1 MNKYGVLP
9 SEETIFKDKIFLT
22 VGDQLP
28 TQQNTDAPLR
38 LKYDPNY
45 SNETHPLVESLP
57 IQYTVPKESANL
69 VLNFPLDTVGIEE
82 IVRNIKLYKPSHVVL
97 SGNST
102 YIKSYSDYRAELQ
115 DYLSK
120 ISAIPYTHIVIKNDT
135 YLKEIINDAKS
146 YSVESFTTER
156 YGVCIID
163 KFPIIKL
170 LNYKINQ
177 EVIHLITD
185 KLNLS
190 IEVDSIC
197 APLKGVSNTIESV
210 LWLLDF
216 LFQANLANLYSTT
229 VSLANS
235 NNIYAVLAYQY
246 AVEDSAVLYTSIK
259 LIQNTTYYLTKN
271 LKKNMFKLTV
281 INKDTKDNVRIDF
294 NLNSDATATLY
305 RLVSNQGAG
314 GTGGISFAELTLVDG
329 IFKSART
336 TYDSKELSGV
346 VIKPKEYIYS
356 FIVPKLSACILKVPL
371 TSSGG
376 AFFEDINEYDEKDT
390 IITVQPD
397 KYDMNAPLT
406 MSVRNFKN
414 EYM

>member
-1 MNKYGVLP
+1 MDKYGILP
-9 SEETIFKDKIFLT
+9 SEETIFKDKIFLK

-45 SNETHPLVESLP
+45 SNESHPLVESLP
-57 IQYTVPKESANL
+57 IQYDVSKEYAKL

-82 IVRNIKLYKPSHVVL
+82 IVRNIKLYKPSHIVL

-115 DYLSK
+115 DYISK

-135 YLKEIINDAKS
+135 YLKEILDDAKS

-190 IEVDSIC
+190 LEVDSIC
-197 APLKGVSNTIESV
+197 APLKGVS
-210 LWLLDF
+210 
-216 LFQANLANLYSTT
+216 
-229 VSLANS
+229 
-235 NNIYAVLAYQY
+235 
-246 AVEDSAVLYTSIK
+246 K
-259 LIQNTTYYLTKN
+259 L
-271 LKKNMFKLTV
+271 
-281 INKDTKDNVRIDF
+281 
-294 NLNSDATATLY
+294 
-305 RLVSNQGAG
+305 
-314 GTGGISFAELTLVDG
+314 
-329 IFKSART
+329 
-336 TYDSKELSGV
+336 
-346 VIKPKEYIYS
+346 
-356 FIVPKLSACILKVPL
+356 
-371 TSSGG
+371 
-376 AFFEDINEYDEKDT
+376 
-390 IITVQPD
+390 
-397 KYDMNAPLT
+397 
-406 MSVRNFKN
+406 
-414 EYM
+414 

>member
-1 MNKYGVLP
+1 MNKYGTMP

-28 TQQNTDAPLR
+28 TQQNIDAPLR

-45 SNETHPLVESLP
+45 SNETHPLIDALP
-57 IQYTVPKESANL
+57 IQYDVSNESAKH
-69 VLNFPLDTVGIEE
+69 VLNFPLDTVGIQD

-102 YIKSYSDYRAELQ
+102 YIKNYSDYRAEIQ
-115 DYLSK
+115 DYISK
-120 ISAIPYTHIVIKNDT
+120 ISAIPYTSIVIKNDT
-135 YLKEIINDAKS
+135 YFKEIIGDPNS

-156 YGVCIID
+156 YGVCVND

-190 IEVDSIC
+190 LEVDSIC
-197 APLKGVSNTIESV
+197 APLKGVSNTLESV

-216 LFQANLANLYSTT
+216 LFQANLANIYSTT

-246 AVEDSAVLYTSIK
+246 ATEDMAVLYSSK
-259 LIQNTTYYLTKN
+259 QLIQNVTYYVTKN
-271 LKKNMFKLTV
+271 LKKNIFKLTV
-281 INKDTKDNVRIDF
+281 INKDTKDNIRIDF
-294 NLNSDATATLY
+294 NLISDATATLY

-314 GTGGISFAELTLVDG
+314 GTGGLSFAELTLVDG

-336 TYDSKELSGV
+336 TYDSKELSGI
-346 VIKPKEYIYS
+346 VIKPKENIYS
-356 FIVPKLSACILKVPL
+356 FIVPKLSACTLTVPL

-376 AFFEDINEYDEKDT
+376 AFFEDINDYDEKDA

-406 MSVRNFKN
+406 MSVRRFKN